1 MITRNLR
8 LIFYYT
14 DLFCEKVDLHT
25 DAFIERIEALKLGD
39 TEKVEFIEK
48 IMLEP
53 LEQQITFLVDK
64 LYKLSSQKE
73 EQDGQYRYE

>member
-14 DLFCEKVDLHT
+14 DLFYEKVDLHT

-39 TEKVEFIEK
+39 TDKVEFIEK
-48 IMLEP
+48 MMLKP
-53 LEQQITFLVDK
+53 LEQQIAFLADK
-64 LYKLSSQKE
+64 LYKLSSQNE
-73 EQDGQYRYE
+73 EQYGQHQYK

>member
-14 DLFCEKVDLHT
+14 DLFCEKLDLHT

-39 TEKVEFIEK
+39 TDKVEFIEK
-48 IMLEP
+48 MMLEP
-53 LEQQITFLVDK
+53 LEQQIAFLADK

-73 EQDGQYRYE
+73 EYYGEYRYE

>member
-8 LIFYYT
+8 IIFYYT

-39 TEKVEFIEK
+39 MDKVEFIEK
-48 IMLEP
+48 MMLEP
-53 LEQQITFLVDK
+53 L
-64 LYKLSSQKE
+64 
-73 EQDGQYRYE
+73 